1 MTTMIQSN
9 FQNNGVPA
17 TGLTPAIT
25 IYDLSD
31 NSVVVNASAM
41 SEVANGIYKYSF
53 TTYDVTKEYAIYVDG
68 GATLDNTDRYQ
79 YSSNANEG
87 TDTFIETAVWDA
99 QSSAHV
105 GTGTFG
111 KELVDI
117 GTTVDALPTTATITS
132 SVWDSLASSYTVA
145 GSFGEKVGRKLLTVG
160 KFLGLK

>member
-25 IYDLSD
+25 VYDLSD
-31 NSVVVNASAM
+31 NSVVVNAASM

-53 TTYDVTKEYAIYVDG
+53 TTYDVAKEYAVYVDG

-99 QSSAHV
+99 QSSAHR
-105 GTGTFG
+105 GTGTLG
-111 KELVDI
+111 L
-117 GTTVDALPTTATITS
+117 LMQ
-132 SVWDSLASSYTVA
+132 
-145 GSFGEKVGRKLLTVG
+145 KLLKLSTWI
-160 KFLGLK
+160 GLK

>member
-25 IYDLSD
+25 VYDLSD

-111 KELVDI
+111 EALNDI
-117 GTTVDALPTTATITS
+117 DTAVGTLPTAS
-132 SVWDSLASSYTVA
+132 GVADAVWDEVKS
-145 GSFGEKVGRKLLTVG
+145 
-160 KFLGLK
+160 

>member
-25 IYDLSD
+25 VYDLSD

-68 GATLDNTDRYQ
+68 GVTLDNTDRYQ

-99 QSSAHV
+99 QSLAHV
-105 GTGTFG
+105 GTGTMG
-111 KELVDI
+111 KLAADTNI
-117 GTTVDALPTTATITS
+117 KADDAAT
-132 SVWDSLASSYTVA
+132 LAA
-145 GSFGEKVGRKLLTVG
+145 AK
-160 KFLGLK
+160 

>member
-25 IYDLSD
+25 VYDLSD
-31 NSVVVNASAM
+31 NSVVVNAASM

-53 TTYDVTKEYAIYVDG
+53 TTYDVSKEYAIYVDG

-105 GTGTFG
+105 GTGTMG
-111 KELVDI
+111 KHVGGLNN
-117 GTTVDALPTTATITS
+117 PTKVLS
-132 SVWDSLASSYTVA
+132 SGVII
-145 GSFGEKVGRKLLTVG
+145 
-160 KFLGLK
+160 